1 MSEKL
6 VGDKRTAGIESLD
19 SWTEIEDRDGIKK
32 SFKFE
37 DFGQAFAF
45 MTRVAMQAEKMDH
58 HPEWSNIYNT
68 VDITLSSHDV
78 GGISERDFKLA
89 RFIDSVI

>member
-1 MSEKL
+1 M
-6 VGDKRTAGIESLD
+6 VGDKRTAEIASLD

-78 GGISERDFKLA
+78 GGISERDIKLA
-89 RFIDSVI
+89 RFIDRVF